1 MPAVAAA
8 TPGPDRCPAPRAQP
22 ALHPPLSL
30 RSSQLHRDP
39 IAAAA
44 APAALPIQR
53 PPLTTYL
60 LRVQSA
66 VSSPVCRP
74 TDRRGSPSGQHRSRP
89 QRQFLRRVPPLA
101 PIYCH
106 NPPNNKLLSRLAS
119 TRTPIGCS

>member
-1 MPAVAAA
+1 MPAVVAAA
-8 TPGPDRCPAPRAQP
+8 PGPDRCPAPWVQP
-22 ALHPPLSL
+22 SLHPPRRL

-39 IAAAA
+39 VAAAA

-74 TDRRGSPSGQHRSRP
+74 TDRRGSQSG
-89 QRQFLRRVPPLA
+89 
-101 PIYCH
+101 
-106 NPPNNKLLSRLAS
+106 
-119 TRTPIGCS
+119 